1 MIRSLA
7 DKDLDEVME
16 IWLSGNL
23 QAHPFIP
30 TSYWKGKEAL
40 VRRLLLDAE
49 VYVFIENKRVAG
61 FIGLSGKG
69 YIEGLFVHAAYR
81 RKGIGKALLDF
92 CAHKFSELSL
102 FVYEENKAALG
113 FYFQNGFSVQKK
125 QKNPETGA
133 EELFLHRSL

>member
-1 MIRSLA
+1 MIRPLTYE
-7 DKDLDEVME
+7 DLDEVTD

-30 TSYWKGKEAL
+30 TSYWKEKEAL

-69 YIEGLFVHAAYR
+69 YIEGLFVHSDYR
-81 RKGIGKALLDF
+81 CKGIGKALLDF
-92 CAHKFSELSL
+92 CFKRFSELSL
-102 FVYEENKAALG
+102 SVYKENKTALH
-113 FYFQNGFSVQKK
+113 FYLQNGFSVQRK
-125 QKNPETGA
+125 QINPETGA
-133 EELFLHRSL
+133 EEFFLCRY